1 MFFKILTSD
10 DKRSKV
16 GHPRA
21 ALWLGDTA
29 IQILILISD
38 FFEVEGGSKPS
49 VVDVFGQSHWNIFS
63 ISPLQTNTHRQT
75 DQVLQRVWRVKCL
88 AQGQPALT
96 TDTCAHTHVCVH
108 TLIPLCFADSRFE
121 GHDYNRTIMKSAAIK
136 LLIMLAARCMAWS
149 QSVWL
154 WLRECVL
161 VCLRSWHFIIGHT
174 SPKGVTFSTLFVL
187 LSK

>member
-63 ISPLQTNTHRQT
+63 ISPLQTNTHRQIRCCSGYEG
-75 DQVLQRVWRVKCL
+75 LN
-88 AQGQPALT
+88 ALLKVSQHWPQT
-96 TDTCAHTHVCVH
+96 RAHTHVCVH